1 MAGTVEGAMKAAASN
16 MERYGDDFYRRIG
29 QKGGTISRGGGF
41 ASSHELAVR
50 AGRKGGTISRRGP
63 SKKTRAKRGMIKS
76 EVAPKPRK
84 IEVEYVDGGVV
95 SLGGG
100 GLTLERKQHHA
111 D

>member
-1 MAGTVEGAMKAAASN
+1 MAGTVEGAMKAAATN
-16 MERYGDDFYRRIG
+16 MERHGMDYYRRIG

-63 SKKTRAKRGMIKS
+63 SKKTLAKRGQIKS

-84 IEVEYVDGGVV
+84 IEVEYIED
-95 SLGGG
+95 
-100 GLTLERKQHHA
+100 
-111 D
+111 

>member
-1 MAGTVEGAMKAAASN
+1 MAGTVEGALKAAATN
-16 MERYGDDFYRRIG
+16 MERHGDDFYRRIG

-63 SKKTRAKRGMIKS
+63 SKKTLAKRGQIKS

-84 IEVEYVDGGVV
+84 IEVEYIED
-95 SLGGG
+95 
-100 GLTLERKQHHA
+100 
-111 D
+111 